1 VAPVVGAAVIHPPKN
16 HMSFSLDLHAL
27 VIAALIVTGAY
38 VVFGISAFGASL
50 ITVPSLSHFYPLDV
64 VLPVCVLLDVSAA
77 LAIGTRFSRD
87 ADKSELKWMAPAAVI
102 GAVLGVTLLVSMPR
116 QLTLT
121 ALGGFLIAYGVYTL
135 RGDAAATRI
144 SRGWAPVAGLVG
156 GTSGTLFGI
165 GAPPYAIYLSRRID
179 DKAALRA
186 TLSNM
191 VLISTA
197 SRALV
202 FAVGG
207 LMLADRLIM
216 FVMLLPFA
224 LLGLWC
230 GNRAHGRI
238 SRAQMARFISV
249 LVLVMGASLLVRAW
263 SQ

>member
-1 VAPVVGAAVIHPPKN
+1 VSV
-16 HMSFSLDLHAL
+16 SLEMYPLA
-27 VIAALIVTGAY
+27 IAALIVAAAY

-50 ITVPSLSHFYPLDV
+50 ITVPALSHFYPLDV

-77 LAIGTRFSRD
+77 LALGTRFSRD
-87 ADKSELKWMAPAAVI
+87 ADKSELKWMAPATVI
-102 GAVLGVTLLVSMPR
+102 GAVLGVTLLVNLPR
-116 QLTLT
+116 QVTLT
-121 ALGGFLIAYGVYTL
+121 ALGLFLLVYGAYAL
-135 RGDAAATRI
+135 QRHDAATGI

-156 GTSGTLFGI
+156 GTMGTLFGI
-165 GAPPYAIYLSRRID
+165 GAPPYAIYLSRRIH

-191 VLISTA
+191 VLISTL

-202 FAVGG
+202 FAAGG
-207 LMLADRLIM
+207 LILADRLIM
-216 FVMLLPFA
+216 FVILLPFA

-238 SRAQMARFISV
+238 SRAQMARFIGG
-249 LVLVMGASLLVRAW
+249 LLLLMGVSLLLRAW